1 MNALEKGKLER
12 WHRTFRDQ
20 FLSELDA
27 TRITD
32 LSDLN
37 ARLWSWIETVYHQT
51 PHSGLAGQ
59 SPLARYQ
66 QDLARIR
73 TLGERAARLDE
84 LFYHRVQRKVRKDG
98 TVFYCGERF
107 EVPYELSGRRVRLV
121 VDPHSG
127 QALGVEDDN
136 GQSLGAVTPL
146 DALANVNRRRRQPQP
161 PQEPS
166 PKAPDSE
173 VELAYHDY
181 YGHTGEVS

>member
-1 MNALEKGKLER
+1 
-12 WHRTFRDQ
+12 
-20 FLSELDA
+20 
-27 TRITD
+27 
-32 LSDLN
+32 
-37 ARLWSWIETVYHQT
+37 
-51 PHSGLAGQ
+51 
-59 SPLARYQ
+59 LARYQ

-98 TVFYCGERF
+98 TVSYCGERF

-146 DALANVNRRRRQPQP
+146 DALANVKRRRRQPQSP
-161 PQEPS
+161 EEPS
-166 PKAPDSE
+166 PKDIDNE
-173 VELAYHDY
+173 VELSSREY
-181 YGHTGEVS
+181 YGHAGEES